1 MNENL
6 EEGLSTISYLTGML
20 KENGAKLNS
29 CVVPDGVK
37 PFNIP
42 VEKQYL
48 ARDSLLVIESCAVL
62 LENTLK
68 NLEIERKKPRTL
80 WQKLFRK

>member
-6 EEGLSTISYLTGML
+6 EKGLSDISYFTEML
-20 KENGAKLNS
+20 KEHEAKLNG
-29 CVVPDGVK
+29 CLVPDGVK

-42 VEKQYL
+42 VEKQYV
-48 ARDSLLVIESCAVL
+48 ARDSLLHIEACTVL
-62 LENTLK
+62 LENCLR
-68 NLEIERKKPRTL
+68 NLEIELKKPRTL